1 VFESSK
7 KDVLSSFQLDPEL
20 TEPHR
25 LIKHEKLELYLQDNP
40 LCSDVDSTLDS
51 KMAGAHYFSLSSISS
66 KVIQ

>member
-1 VFESSK
+1 MFLFLFVCVRASIWGWGG
-7 KDVLSSFQLDPEL
+7 QQ
-20 TEPHR
+20 
-25 LIKHEKLELYLQDNP
+25 EKLELYLQDNP

>member
-1 VFESSK
+1 MC
-7 KDVLSSFQLDPEL
+7 VLLFGGGGGQQ
-20 TEPHR
+20 
-25 LIKHEKLELYLQDNP
+25 EKLELYLQDNP